1 MTPTVDV
8 IASGIHDAKNSMFNA
23 LARIRVAVQAIDDGK
38 GGVALPALTEAETA
52 VVAAA
57 DRLSKLLSAYRLA
70 GAENLVSLLPV
81 YVGDLIEDVL
91 IRARESAGGG
101 IKIVA
106 DCRYDGVWICDRE
119 VIADCLVNAL
129 QNALRHSRRE
139 VHLNVAEIDGQLAIA
154 VADDGPGF
162 SVQPPSR
169 AGSEHSGVGLFI
181 AQRIAHLHQRHG
193 RRGELR
199 LSNGGPLG
207 GACFELRLP

>member
-1 MTPTVDV
+1 MP
-8 IASGIHDAKNSMFNA
+8 
-23 LARIRVAVQAIDDGK
+23 
-38 GGVALPALTEAETA
+38 
-52 VVAAA
+52 
-57 DRLSKLLSAYRLA
+57 
-70 GAENLVSLLPV
+70 LLPV

-101 IKIVA
+101 SEIVA

-119 VIADCLVNAL
+119 VVADCLVNAL
-129 QNALRHSRRE
+129 QNALRHARRK
-139 VHLNVAEIDGQLAIA
+139 VHLDAAEIDGQLAIT

-162 SVQPPSR
+162 SDQPPS
-169 AGSEHSGVGLFI
+169 ATSSEHSGVGLFI